1 LAAASATAQ
10 NQATGFALDRF
21 EPSERGSD
29 WFVLESF
36 DLRGHVRPAL
46 GLVIDYA
53 NQPLMLYSPTDG
65 EQIGS
70 IVEHQLFAH
79 FGGSIVLWE
88 RVRFG
93 LNLPLAA
100 YQAGDE
106 GNTRFSSDNA
116 TTFGDLRLSADARI
130 LGTYGEPL
138 TLAGG
143 FQFFVPTG
151 SEDSFTSDGAVRLN
165 TRVGVAGE
173 IDAFVY
179 ASMLGFGLRPNADE
193 YAGGARGSELT
204 FSAAAG
210 AKLVDGRLILGPE
223 LFTNTVVTD
232 GDGFFARQTTPV
244 ELILGGHFHA
254 LPSLRVNAGG
264 GTGLTRAFG
273 TPRFRALASVEW
285 FEPIAETPAPRP
297 DRDKDGVFDDE
308 DACPDVPGTR
318 TADPTTNGCPDRDG
332 DRIFDFVDACP
343 DVPGVPSDDP
353 KKNGCPLPKDTDG
366 DGIVDPVDACPT
378 EPGPASD
385 DPKKNGCPDRDKDGI
400 LDPVDA
406 CPDEP
411 GVPSDDPKKNGCPLP
426 KDTDGDGII
435 DPEDA
440 CPTVPGPANEDPKKN
455 GCPVARVEKGQIIIR
470 EQVQFAYNSAQIL
483 KASDFIL
490 EAVQKIFVSN
500 PEIKKV
506 SVEGHTDSKGGDA
519 FNKRL
524 SAQRAQSV
532 VKWLVQHGIDAGRLE
547 SKGHGEERPID
558 TNDTDAGRA
567 NNRRVEFH
575 ILEQAAGPK

>member
-1 LAAASATAQ
+1 VALLLGAGIATAQ
-10 NQATGFALDRF
+10 KQAEGFSLDRF

-29 WFVLESF
+29 WFVLESW
-36 DLRGHVRPAL
+36 DLRGHVRPAF
-46 GLVIDYA
+46 GLVLDYA
-53 NQPLMLYSPTDG
+53 NQPLMLYSENGD
-65 EQIGS
+65 EAGS

-106 GNTRFSSDNA
+106 GNAIFSSDNK

-130 LGTYGEPL
+130 LGTYGDPF

-151 SEDSFTSDGAVRLN
+151 SQGSFTSDGAVRLN
-165 TRVGVAGE
+165 TRVGVAGDIE
-173 IDAFVY
+173 PFVY
-179 ASMLGFGLRPNADE
+179 SSMLGFGLRANSDE
-193 YAGGARGSELT
+193 YAGGARGSELSL
-204 FSAAAG
+204 SAAAG
-210 AKLVDGRLILGPE
+210 VRAVDKRLVVGPE

-232 GDGFFARQTTPV
+232 PDGFLGRQTTPV
-244 ELILGGHFHA
+244 EWLLGGHFLA
-254 LPSLRVNAGG
+254 LPSLRVGAGAG
-264 GTGLTRAFG
+264 SGLTRAFG
-273 TPRFRALASVEW
+273 TPRFRVLANIEW
-285 FEPIAETPAPRP
+285 FEPFEEPPPPAPPEPVKEPP
-297 DRDKDGVFDDE
+297 DRDKDGIL
-308 DACPDVPGTR
+308 
-318 TADPTTNGCPDRDG
+318 DP
-332 DRIFDFVDACP
+332 VDACP

-353 KKNGCPLPKDTDG
+353 QKNGCPLPQDQDG
-366 DGIVDPVDACPT
+366 DGILDPIDACPT
-378 EPGPASD
+378 VPGIASD

-426 KDTDGDGII
+426 KDTDGDGIL

-440 CPTVPGPANEDPKKN
+440 CPKDPGPANPDPKKN

-470 EQVQFAYNSAQIL
+470 EQVQFAYNSSQIL

-490 EAVQKIFVSN
+490 EAVQKIFVDN

-506 SVEGHTDSKGGDA
+506 SIEGHTDSKGGDA

-524 SAQRAQSV
+524 SGQRAASV
-532 VKWLVQHGIDAGRLE
+532 VKWLVQHGIDAARLE
-547 SKGHGEERPID
+547 AKGFGEERPID
-558 TNDTDAGRA
+558 TNDTDEGRA

-575 ILEQAAGPK
+575 ILDQAPSSEPLP